1 MLYQSLKLIHI
12 ISATIMFGTGL
23 GSAFYLFYTYKF
35 SSFATTKEVLK
46 IVIIADYIFTTPSVI
61 LQLATGLWL
70 SSMMGLLS
78 TKWFVIALVFSL
90 IVYALWVRAVFIQLQ
105 MKKTLENEKEFNDR
119 FHRQMKAWFFLGIPA
134 FFGTMFI
141 FYMMVFKPFF

>member
-1 MLYQSLKLIHI
+1 MTYQTLKLIHI

-35 SSFATTKEVLK
+35 SKFSTVKEILN

-70 SSMMGLLS
+70 SHYMKLIS
-78 TKWFVIALVFSL
+78 TNWFLIALLFSL
-90 IVYALWVRAVFIQLQ
+90 LVYALWIRAVFLQLK
-105 MKKTLENEKEFNDR
+105 MKKTLENAKEYNVQ
-119 FHRQMKAWFFLGIPA
+119 FHQQMKGWFFLGIPA
-134 FFGTMFI
+134 FFGSLFL
-141 FYMMVFKPFF
+141 FYLMVFKPFF